1 VALLSSSVLLAQSVR
16 YFPFPE
22 LSALVAQAGVATPAD
37 LQLGS
42 GPQAEARW
50 LAWIG
55 GRDRAIRGRLAEG
68 DRETLVN
75 WVLLGTSFTAQP
87 PIRLGNDADD
97 RAVNRSI
104 QAIRSRVDDV
114 IGALAAPGNDE
125 RRIFARRFLEAG
137 GMSFASP
144 ASRSAARDDL
154 LRMIQTA
161 LGGSSDIFRRADGPR
176 QGAAAGAAGSEFQQR
191 GLSLDTSLAP
201 NFALHDSLAA
211 LKARG
216 VLDAGSIR
224 RVAIVGAGLD
234 FADKNTGFDFYP
246 VQTLQPFAVLDS
258 LRQLDLAPATGRV
271 EIVALDISP
280 RVLDHVRRIRTAGG
294 TYTLQLPLSRHRPW
308 LPAFRAY
315 WEILGRRIGTDVAAD
330 VPDALADEAELR
342 AIRVNES
349 ALGALSAE
357 DVNIIV
363 ARPVLPAYDLVI
375 ATNVLLYYGPFDQAL
390 AIANIGAALRP
401 GGLLLTNT
409 NVSGVSE
416 QMRRI
421 GSRVTLYT
429 RDNTGDEIQWYQRA
443 VDRPTGAR

>member
-1 VALLSSSVLLAQSVR
+1 
-16 YFPFPE
+16 
-22 LSALVAQAGVATPAD
+22 
-37 LQLGS
+37 
-42 GPQAEARW
+42 
-50 LAWIG
+50 
-55 GRDRAIRGRLAEG
+55 
-68 DRETLVN
+68 
-75 WVLLGTSFTAQP
+75 
-87 PIRLGNDADD
+87 
-97 RAVNRSI
+97 
-104 QAIRSRVDDV
+104 
-114 IGALAAPGNDE
+114 
-125 RRIFARRFLEAG
+125 
-137 GMSFASP
+137 
-144 ASRSAARDDL
+144 
-154 LRMIQTA
+154 
-161 LGGSSDIFRRADGPR
+161 
-176 QGAAAGAAGSEFQQR
+176 
-191 GLSLDTSLAP
+191 
-201 NFALHDSLAA
+201 
-211 LKARG
+211 